1 MDNSVQYIAGNF
13 TGYFYTH
20 QKSPLSIGE
29 KIPDSELHAV
39 NLYKG
44 SLTEAISLKS
54 FKPEKHLNRAGML
67 LHNVTNVEISSSPGI
82 EHAIYAFDQL
92 VLKNVK
98 VDSSW
103 EHNEK
108 TYGILKGELIGKIKS
123 QSKLSFAKDDERIPP
138 PPIGGGPNSTTPPID
153 GDNSGWNRFIP
164 PIITDRSRNGGCLSS
179 LWSVLKWLL
188 LLLLILFL
196 LKQCQSYTE
205 NKNDKIDYV
214 CISKIDS
221 LELLTKNQ
229 QVQIDSLI
237 NLIFIADSL
246 CDSKLKKERLQY
258 ELDNLSSDIYFYGGT
273 IDIRKYSEDEI
284 NEIVNIL
291 EKNSNVSIEIQGFY
305 NGIGNSDIPDLDLKR
320 ANRVKELIINK
331 GGPFDRITTIGL
343 GNTKPIDNSNRL
355 YTDPYGNKYN
365 ANMRVEIKIVN
376 Y

>member
-1 MDNSVQYIAGNF
+1 MDNSVQYIAGNL

-44 SLTEAISLKS
+44 SLTEAISVKS

-67 LHNVTNVEISSSPGI
+67 LHNVTNVEIISSPGI

-103 EHNEK
+103 EHNDK
-108 TYGILKGELIGKIKS
+108 TYGILKGELIGKIKTR
-123 QSKLSFAKDDERIPP
+123 SKLSLAKDDERIPP
-138 PPIGGGPNSTTPPID
+138 PPIGGGPDSTTPPID

-164 PIITDRSRNGGCLSS
+164 PIITERSQNGGCLSS
-179 LWSVLKWLL
+179 IWSILKWLL

-196 LKQCQSYTE
+196 LKQCQSFTE

-214 CISKIDS
+214 CISKVDS
-221 LELLTKNQ
+221 LERLTKNQ
-229 QVQIDSLI
+229 EVQIDSLT
-237 NLIFIADSL
+237 NLVFIGDSL
-246 CDSKLKKERLQY
+246 CDSKIKRGRLQY
-258 ELDNLSSDIYFYGGT
+258 EIDNLASKIFFFGNDT
-273 IDIRKYSEDEI
+273 KIREYSENDIE
-284 NEIVNIL
+284 NIVRIL
-291 EKNSNVSIEIQGFY
+291 KENPNVSIEIHGY
-305 NGIGNSDIPDLDLKR
+305 HNGSSN
-320 ANRVKELIINK
+320 
-331 GGPFDRITTIGL
+331 TTIDDDRAKRVREIFIEKGIPANL
-343 GNTKPIDNSNRL
+343 INAIGKGQSTSCPEDVYEGKEIDDKGWNC
-355 YTDPYGNKYN
+355 
-365 ANMRVEIKIVN
+365 NMRVEIKIVK